1 MTNTNNTKRTRK
13 TSIIKLTE
21 CAMLLALSI
30 ILSFVTVYHMPMGGG
45 ITLLSMLPVMLVS
58 IKYGI
63 GTGLSVSLTFSLFQL
78 LQGILSG
85 NVFVYCTTASAQI
98 ICALFDY
105 IVPFTVLGFAGIF
118 VNIGKKNSSVNTY
131 ILKAVSGIAIMI
143 FLRFVCHYI
152 TGVVIWGQW
161 AEDMSPYLYSLIYN
175 AQYMLPECIFTA
187 VAAAILL
194 RVNRIRQLLSK

>member
-1 MTNTNNTKRTRK
+1 MTNTNKTKNTK
-13 TSIIKLTE
+13 IVKLTE

-85 NVFVYCTTASAQI
+85 NVFVYCTTAAAQI

-105 IVPFTVLGFAGIF
+105 IVPFAVLGFAGIF
-118 VNIGKKNSSVNTY
+118 VNIGKKNSSVNAY

-161 AEDMSPYLYSLIYN
+161 AENMSPYLYSLIYN

>member
-1 MTNTNNTKRTRK
+1 MTNTNKTNRTRNTK
-13 TSIIKLTE
+13 IVKLTE

-30 ILSFVTVYHMPMGGG
+30 ILSFITVYHMPMGGG

-63 GTGLSVSLTFSLFQL
+63 KTGLSVSLTFSLFQL

-85 NVFVYCTTASAQI
+85 NVFVYCTTAMTQI

-105 IVPFTVLGFAGIF
+105 IVPFSVLGFAGIF
-118 VNIGKKNSSVNTY
+118 TYIGNKSNVNAY
-131 ILKAVSGIAIMI
+131 ILKAVAGIVIMVFI
-143 FLRFVCHYI
+143 RFVCHYI

-161 AEDMSPYLYSLIYN
+161 AENMSPYLYSLIYN
-175 AQYMLPECIFTA
+175 AQYMLPECIFTS

-194 RVNRIRQLLSK
+194 KVSRIRQLLSE

>member
-1 MTNTNNTKRTRK
+1 MNTQNTNRTRNQK
-13 TSIIKLTE
+13 LVKLTE

-30 ILSFVTVYHMPMGGG
+30 VLSFVTVYHMPMGGG

-63 GTGLSVSLTFSLFQL
+63 KTGLSVSLAFSLFQL
-78 LQGILSG
+78 AQGILSG
-85 NVFVYCTTASAQI
+85 NVFVYCTTAYTQI

-118 VNIGKKNSSVNTY
+118 AHIGKKSNVNIY
-131 ILKAVSGIAIMI
+131 ILKAVAGIAIMVL
-143 FLRFVCHYI
+143 LRFVCHYI

-161 AEDMSPYLYSLIYN
+161 AENMSPYLYSLIYN
-175 AQYMLPECIFTA
+175 AQYMLPECIFTSI
-187 VAAAILL
+187 AAAILL

>member
-1 MTNTNNTKRTRK
+1 MTNTNKTKNTK
-13 TSIIKLTE
+13 IVKLTE

-85 NVFVYCTTASAQI
+85 NVFVYCTTARAQI

-105 IVPFTVLGFAGIF
+105 IVPFAVLGFAGIF

-161 AEDMSPYLYSLIYN
+161 AENMSPYLYSLIYN

>member
-1 MTNTNNTKRTRK
+1 MTNTNKTKNTK
-13 TSIIKLTE
+13 IVKLTE

-85 NVFVYCTTASAQI
+85 NVFVYCTTAWAQI

-105 IVPFTVLGFAGIF
+105 IVPFAVLGFAGIF

-161 AEDMSPYLYSLIYN
+161 AENMSPYLYSLIYN

>member
-1 MTNTNNTKRTRK
+1 MTNTNKTKNTK
-13 TSIIKLTE
+13 IVKLTE

-105 IVPFTVLGFAGIF
+105 IVPFAVLGFAGIF
-118 VNIGKKNSSVNTY
+118 VNIGKKNSSVNAY

-161 AEDMSPYLYSLIYN
+161 AENMSPYLYSLIYN

>member
-1 MTNTNNTKRTRK
+1 MTNTNKTKNTK
-13 TSIIKLTE
+13 IVKLTE

-30 ILSFVTVYHMPMGGG
+30 ILSFVTVYQMPMGGG

-105 IVPFTVLGFAGIF
+105 IVPFAVLGFAGIF
-118 VNIGKKNSSVNTY
+118 VNIGKKNSSVNAY

-161 AEDMSPYLYSLIYN
+161 AENMSPYLYSLIYN